1 MLISEAVKEAIKT
14 GGKIT
19 RKDFQGHLFK
29 PTNTPDGV
37 IILAPKSKKPHS
49 KRWQPCADDLM
60 AEDWE
65 VVDKQWESEIKS
77 IYETTEISGIGCPHV
92 VQMFFELPYPDWCK
106 FEKSKVFHQLVSYLK
121 ELEKTSS
128 RQHFQ
133 EAQD

>member
-1 MLISEAVKEAIKT
+1 MLISEAVKEAMKT

-19 RKDFQGHLFK
+19 RKKFRGHTFE
-29 PTNTPDGV
+29 PTNTPDG
-37 IILAPKSKKPHS
+37 IIIFSPRTERSPSKWWH
-49 KRWQPCADDLM
+49 PCADDLM
-60 AEDWE
+60 AEDWK
-65 VVDKQWESEIKS
+65 VVDKQWEGETKTL
-77 IYETTEISGIGCPHV
+77 YETVELNGIGYPHV